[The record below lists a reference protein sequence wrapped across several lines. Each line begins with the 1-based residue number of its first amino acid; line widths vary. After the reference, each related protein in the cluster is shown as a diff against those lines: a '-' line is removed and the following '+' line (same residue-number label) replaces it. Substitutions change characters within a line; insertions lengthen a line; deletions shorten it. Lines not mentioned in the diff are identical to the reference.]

1 MAPVVLPQTNRM
13 VLMVREYYLFKLY
26 YIAGRPLPA
35 RNRLLKLF
43 FTGFSG
49 DSQNHLPCPG
59 GRGLGRGNQRVP
71 VRYSAQQYAMTRRT
85 DG

>member
-1 MAPVVLPQTNRM
+1 M

-35 RNRLLKLF
+35 RNRLLKLL

-49 DSQNHLPCPG
+49 TGQNHPPPLAG
-59 GRGLGRGNQRVP
+59 GVRGRENQQVL
-71 VRYSAQQYAMTRRT
+71 VRYPAHLQLERDKQ
-85 DG
+85 